1 MEGDDADDAA
11 ETRFVAVFDAA
22 DGGDAEGDD
31 SEDDNEDDVL
41 GDEAGYKDL
50 AEEAAAVAT
59 LGSVE

>member
-31 SEDDNEDDVL
+31 SEDDDKGDVM
-41 GDEAGYKDL
+41 GDEAGDTDL
-50 AEEAAAVAT
+50 AEEVAAIAT